1 MVRRDKVIRS
11 RVTDAERKTLLR
23 KAKKMGMTI
32 SDYIRFAAI
41 ESDNLNI
48 TVIDTAPLKK
58 LGYELTKQGVN
69 LNQYMK
75 FLNTYGGHAH
85 NAEEAERIL
94 GREGDVFL
102 RVMEALGD
110 LKREAERHRVYILD
124 EEDDGDDRQQ

>member
-75 FLNTYGGHAH
+75 FLNT
-85 NAEEAERIL
+85 
-94 GREGDVFL
+94 
-102 RVMEALGD
+102 
-110 LKREAERHRVYILD
+110 
-124 EEDDGDDRQQ
+124 

>member
-85 NAEEAERIL
+85 NAEEAEHIL

>member
-1 MVRRDKVIRS
+1 MARRDKVIRS
-11 RVTDAERKTLLR
+11 RVTEAERKILLR

-48 TVIDTAPLKK
+48 TVIDTAPLKR

-75 FLNTYGGHAH
+75 FLNTYGGPAH

-94 GREGDVFL
+94 SREGDAFL

-110 LKREAERHRVYILD
+110 LKQEAERHRVYILD
-124 EEDDGDDRQQ
+124 EEGDGDDG